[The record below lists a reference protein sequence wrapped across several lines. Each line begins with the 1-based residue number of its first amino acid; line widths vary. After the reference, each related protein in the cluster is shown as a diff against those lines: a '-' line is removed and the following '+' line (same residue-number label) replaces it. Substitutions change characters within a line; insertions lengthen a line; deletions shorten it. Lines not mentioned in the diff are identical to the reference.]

1 MDGLV
6 AAAGAFLVVVVALDV
21 FQAVILPRPVVGSR
35 VGIARALIFWTWRL
49 WRGYCLG
56 LSTAARE
63 RRLALFGPSLLVT
76 LLGVWVLLLALGYG
90 AILFA
95 LRADVRPV
103 PTDLWSAVYLAATSL
118 LTIGFGD
125 LVPTSPASRAVTL
138 VAGASGLILVAL
150 SITFIFS
157 LYAFLQ
163 RRELLVTTLDQR
175 AGGAPPSGIA
185 LLETHA
191 TFGMVDDLPRI
202 FASWE
207 LWSAEVLD
215 SHLAYPLLTYFR
227 SSHDNESWVSA
238 LGAMLDAATLCET
251 TIENVPGGQAT
262 MLRRAGSHLVEDVTA
277 YFNMAHDHEPGVER
291 AEFDL
296 ARERLEA
303 VGYSLRDADASWEA
317 FSTLRAGYAAD
328 LNSMARYW
336 AVPPAQWIGDRSP
349 MPHRPA

>member
-1 MDGLV
+1 VDALIALAGIVLV
-6 AAAGAFLVVVVALDV
+6 LAVAVDV
-21 FQAVILPRPVVGSR
+21 FQTVILPRPVIGSR
-35 VGIARALIFWTWRL
+35 VGIARALVLWSWRG

-56 LSTAARE
+56 LGPAARE
-63 RRLALFGPSLLVT
+63 RRLALYGPAILVT
-76 LLGVWVLLLALGYG
+76 LLGLWVAVLALGYG

-95 LRADVRPV
+95 LRADVRPQ
-103 PTDLWSAVYLAATSL
+103 PADLWAATYLAATSL

-125 LVPTSPASRAVTL
+125 LVPTAASSRAVAL
-138 VAGASGLILVAL
+138 IAGATGLILVAL

-157 LYAFLQ
+157 LYAFMQ

-175 AGGAPPSGIA
+175 AGAPPSGLA

-191 TFGMVDDLPRI
+191 TLGLIDDLARV

-207 LWSAEVLD
+207 LWAAEVLD
-215 SHLAYPLLTYFR
+215 SHLAYPLLGYFR

-251 TIENVPGGQAT
+251 TIAGVPSGQAT
-262 MLRRAGSHLVEDVTA
+262 LLRRAGTHLVEDVTA
-277 YFNMAHDHEPGVER
+277 YFRMPHEHGPGVER

-296 ARERLEA
+296 ARERLAA
-303 VGYSLRDADASWEA
+303 VGYSLRDGDESWQS
-317 FSTLRAGYAAD
+317 FSSLRAHYAGE
-328 LNSMARYW
+328 LNSMAQYW

>member
-1 MDGLV
+1 MD
-6 AAAGAFLVVVVALDV
+6 AIFAIAGAFLVIVVGLDV

-35 VGIARALIFWTWRL
+35 FGIARALIFWTWRG
-49 WRGYCLG
+49 WRGYCVG
-56 LSTAARE
+56 LSPAARE
-63 RRLALFGPSLLVT
+63 RRLALYGPAVLVT
-76 LLGVWVLLLALGYG
+76 LLGLWVLLLALGYG

-95 LRADVRPV
+95 LRADVRPE
-103 PTDLWSAVYLAATSL
+103 PADLWAAVYLAATSL

-125 LVPTSPASRAVTL
+125 LVPTSALSRAVAL
-138 VAGASGLILVAL
+138 IAGASGLILVAL

-175 AGGAPPSGIA
+175 AGAPPSGLA

-191 TFGMVDDLPRI
+191 TFGMLDDLPRI
-202 FASWE
+202 FGSWE
-207 LWSAEVLD
+207 LWAAEVLD

-238 LGAMLDAATLCET
+238 IGAMLDAATLCET
-251 TIENVPGGQAT
+251 TIAGVHSGQAT

-277 YFNMAHDHEPGVER
+277 FFRMPHEHDAGIER
-291 AEFDL
+291 SEFDL
-296 ARERLEA
+296 ARKRLAA
-303 VGYSLRDADASWEA
+303 VGYSLRDADAAWDA
-317 FSTLRAGYAAD
+317 FSTLRAVYAGD
-328 LNSMARYW
+328 LNTMARFW
-336 AVPPAQWIGDRSP
+336 AVPPAEWIGDRSP